1 MPLMTVYHGGYQPV
15 ECPEIRPGRYTKDFG
30 PGFYCTVIR
39 EQAQRWARR
48 FQTGIVSVYDMRLRP
63 GLRTLEFTTM
73 TDDWLDFIV
82 SCRSGI
88 PHDHELVIGPM
99 ADDQIY
105 NYVQDF
111 LDGTVTRE
119 QFWVLTRFR
128 YPTHQIAFCSAAALK
143 CLTFRGSEEVCS

>member
-1 MPLMTVYHGGYQPV
+1 
-15 ECPEIRPGRYTKDFG
+15 
-30 PGFYCTVIR
+30 
-39 EQAQRWARR
+39 
-48 FQTGIVSVYDMRLRP
+48 
-63 GLRTLEFTTM
+63 M

-105 NYVQDF
+105 NYIQDI

-119 QFWVLTRFR
+119 QFWVLARFR
-128 YPTHQIAFCSAAALK
+128 YPTQQIAFCTDESLK
-143 CLTFRGSEEVCS
+143 CLTFRGAEEV